1 MSLPQTDISRMLEVA
16 IVAARLAGQ
25 RAMEEI
31 KYIKYSIKNDEEI
44 VTQADSHCQR
54 IIIER
59 IKENYPDHGFIAEEG
74 PNGKLLT
81 QQPRTTES
89 IWWVIDP
96 IDGSNNFAHR
106 MPLFA
111 VSIAA
116 MHEGR
121 PVVGVIF
128 EPASE
133 SMFTVSQTS
142 DAQLNASKIT
152 ASDEGISRFAS
163 FAVNSDFTHEHA
175 KPVNELMVR
184 TRARNLGTTALHLA
198 YVANGALIGTL
209 TSTTKLWDFA
219 AGALLAQKAG
229 AIVTDLKGN
238 DIFPVD
244 LEKYTGQTYRLLAAN
259 KKTHPE
265 LLKIFASLNPD
276 K

>member
-1 MSLPQTDISRMLEVA
+1 MPLNQTDIRPMLEVA

-31 KYIKYSIKNDEEI
+31 KYVKYSIKNNEEI
-44 VTQADSHCQR
+44 VTPTDSLCQR

-59 IKENYPDHGFIAEEG
+59 IKETYPDHGFIAEEG
-74 PNGKLLT
+74 PDGKPFI
-81 QQPRTTES
+81 QHPRSADS

-106 MPLFA
+106 MPYFA

-116 MHEGR
+116 MHEGS

-128 EPASE
+128 EPATE
-133 SMFTVSQTS
+133 SMFTASKTS
-142 DAQLNASKIT
+142 EAQLNSSKIT

-175 KPVNELMVR
+175 KPVNELMSR

-198 YVANGALIGTL
+198 YVANGSLIGTL

-219 AGALLAQKAG
+219 AGALIAQIAG

-238 DIFPVD
+238 NVFPVD
-244 LEKYTGQTYRLLAAN
+244 LGNYTGQIYRLLAAN
-259 KKTHPE
+259 KKTYAE
-265 LLKIFASLNPD
+265 LLKIFACLDAD